1 VGKEV
6 WFIPYDFSVVLRR
19 DLQFSSP
26 QLWIF
31 FFFFL
36 STSVFLLQQHWPVTY
51 TPPPTMVL
59 AIYGSSLTVLSSLR
73 FKIDACSWVKGLLFG
88 KEGEGLLHAAGR
100 FWGRVRVTLS
110 LSLLVFIPPLKQ
122 GGLFGT
128 GLSVFL
134 FLFWFL

>member
-19 DLQFSSP
+19 DLQFRSP
-26 QLWIF
+26 QLSIF

-36 STSVFLLQQHWPVTY
+36 STSVFLLQQHWPITY

-59 AIYGSSLTVLSSLR
+59 AIYDSSLIVLSSLR
-73 FKIDACSWVKGLLFG
+73 FKRDACSWVEGLLFG

-110 LSLLVFIPPLKQ
+110 LSLSLYLYPRLNKVGCLALV
-122 GGLFGT
+122 
-128 GLSVFL
+128 
-134 FLFWFL
+134 

>member
-19 DLQFSSP
+19 DLQFRSP
-26 QLWIF
+26 QLSIF

-36 STSVFLLQQHWPVTY
+36 STSVFLLQQHWPITY

-59 AIYGSSLTVLSSLR
+59 AIYDSSLIVLSSLR
-73 FKIDACSWVKGLLFG
+73 FKRDACSWVEGLLFG

-100 FWGRVRVTLS
+100 FWGRVRATLS
-110 LSLLVFIPPLKQ
+110 LSLSLYLYPRLNKVGCLALV
-122 GGLFGT
+122 
-128 GLSVFL
+128 
-134 FLFWFL
+134 